1 MSCLKSTAARVSA
14 GLFATLLAAGAAQP
28 AFAKLPAPSPE
39 AKAKK
44 EEAAAK
50 TAYNDKVAAYKLC
63 LAQDRVAAAYRK
75 AKAAADTTV
84 PPAGDI
90 PACQDPGSY
99 VAAQESSKVGVA
111 DSLPLNKEPVKK

>member
-1 MSCLKSTAARVSA
+1 ML
-14 GLFATLLAAGAAQP
+14 ATLLAAGAAQP
-28 AFAKLPAPSPE
+28 AFAKLPAASPE

-44 EEAAAK
+44 DEAAAK

-75 AKAAADTTV
+75 GKAAADTTV

-90 PACQDPGSY
+90 PACQDPGNY
-99 VAAQESSKVGVA
+99 MAAQEATKVGVA

>member
-1 MSCLKSTAARVSA
+1 MSLLKSTTVR
-14 GLFATLLAAGAAQP
+14 LAACMFTMLAASAAMQP

-44 EEAAAK
+44 DEAAAK
-50 TAYNDKVAAYKLC
+50 AAFGDKVAAYKLC

-75 AKAAADTTV
+75 SKSAAGVTV
-84 PPAGDI
+84 PAAGDI

-99 VAAQESSKVGVA
+99 VAAEAATKVGVA

>member
-1 MSCLKSTAARVSA
+1 MSRLKSTSAQLAVS
-14 GLFATLLAAGAAQP
+14 LFATLLATGAVQP

-39 AKAKK
+39 AQAKK
-44 EEAAAK
+44 DEAKAK
-50 TAYNDKVAAYKLC
+50 TAFGDKVAAYKLC

-75 AKAAADTTV
+75 TKSAAGVTV
-84 PPAGDI
+84 APAGDI

-99 VAAQESSKVGVA
+99 VAAEAAPKVGVA